1 MAMIPDGGSMLR
13 VPYTRDWDNWVSQAQ
28 TTSQAFY
35 INGNIGN
42 VTTSQGSLTPPMG
55 QGFPGINETS
65 SWTQLAVFKLY
76 TYTLPPL
83 PAPQIPVYTQTQDTL
98 SIEYQLDDVHTY
110 TDQHDPYQG
119 YIENGKDGRMWM
131 RVVLHRFGE
140 DPVVLVNQNQ
150 SGGTR
155 RFDVDSW
162 VQGWIYE
169 GAGLNISGVGG
180 IYQSNVNDEG
190 EIISDIDELFGMI
203 IWLASGPRI
212 KSTGNVDF
220 RQQRATG
227 VGVNLTKL
235 GYSMQF
241 IDTDEDPYVDPEE
254 DDDGFSGPGGGD
266 GDHDKTTD
274 QITIPPDPTISATSC
289 GFVSLYNPTLAEINQ
304 LAAQINSETFFD
316 TLKNFFEHAQD
327 YIAGL
332 AILPVQP
339 TIAGQVHPKMGWH
352 TLDVAMNLIASQYV
366 TVNCGSINVRE
377 FYGSSFDYAPLT
389 QLQLFLPYIG
399 YVNLNTDEV
408 MDKTLNVTYKVDV
421 YNGNAVAFVLAD
433 GSIIGQYNGNCMQ
446 EVPVSSITF
455 DDVIRNSIM
464 LAVNVGSG
472 LVSMGA
478 ALGGAGANQ
487 SAQTQVDMAQAQGN
501 LVSAVGSGLVDVMTS
516 KPRVERSGTLGSS
529 LGLMSVQKPHLIK
542 IIPRQSLPKDYK
554 TICGYPSN
562 ITATL
567 SQLSGYVQVDKIHI
581 SGITG
586 TEDERKEIIALLNGG
601 VII

>member
-1 MAMIPDGGSMLR
+1 MAMDTDGGLMLR
-13 VPYTRDWDNWVSQAQ
+13 LPYTEDWETWVQQAQ
-28 TTSQAFY
+28 TSSLAYLINGKITPIITSQA
-35 INGNIGN
+35 
-42 VTTSQGSLTPPMG
+42 TLTPPMS
-55 QGFPGINETS
+55 QGLPGIVETS
-65 SWTQLAVFKLY
+65 SWVQLAVFKLY

-98 SIEYQLDDVHTY
+98 SIEYQLDDIRTY
-110 TDQHDPYQG
+110 TDQHDPYAG

-140 DPVVLVNQNQ
+140 DPEVLVNQNQ

-169 GAGLNISGVGG
+169 GAGINISGVGG
-180 IYQSNVNDEG
+180 IYQRNVDENG
-190 EIISDIDELFGMI
+190 EVISGVDELFGMI

-235 GYSMQF
+235 GYSLNP
-241 IDTDEDPYVDPEE
+241 IDSEEDPYADPEE
-254 DDDGFSGPGGGD
+254 QNQGFSYPDGGD

-366 TVNCGSINVRE
+366 SVNCGSINVRE

-389 QLQLFLPYIG
+389 QLQLYLPYIG
-399 YVNLNTDEV
+399 YINLNTDEV

-478 ALGGAGANQ
+478 ALGGAGGNQ
-487 SAQTQVDMAQAQGN
+487 SAQTQADMAQAQGN
-501 LVSAVGSGLVDVMTS
+501 LVSSVGSGLVDVMTA

-567 SQLSGYVQVDKIHI
+567 SELSGYVQVDKIHI

-601 VII
+601 VLI

>member
-1 MAMIPDGGSMLR
+1 MAIVTDGGSLIR
-13 VPYTRDWDNWVSQAQ
+13 LPYTTDWEKWI
-28 TTSQAFY
+28 TSAATNQNAYY
-35 INGNIGN
+35 INANNSPIID
-42 VTTSQGSLTPPMG
+42 SQGGDRPPLSSGM
-55 QGFPGINETS
+55 PGIALTT
-65 SWTQLAVFKLY
+65 SWTQLFRLKLY
-76 TYTLPPL
+76 RRTLPPL
-83 PAPQIPVYTQTQDTL
+83 PAPQVPIYEETQDTI
-98 SIEYQLDDVHTY
+98 SFEYQLDDIHTY

-119 YIENGKDGRMWM
+119 YIENGKDGRIWM
-131 RVVLHRFGE
+131 RIVLHQFGE
-140 DPVVLVNQNQ
+140 DPEVLVNMNVP
-150 SGGTR
+150 GGTR
-155 RFDVDSW
+155 RYDVDSW
-162 VQGWIYE
+162 TQGWIYE
-169 GAGLNISGVGG
+169 GMGICISGIGG
-180 IYQSNVNDEG
+180 LYQSNIDADG
-190 EIISDIDELFGMI
+190 EVIPDQDELLGAV
-203 IWLASGPRI
+203 IWLACGPRMA
-212 KSTGNVDF
+212 STGDVDF
-220 RQQRATG
+220 RQNRSVG
-227 VGVNLTKL
+227 CGVNLTRL
-235 GYSMQF
+235 GYSLNF
-241 IDTDEDPYVDPEE
+241 IDTDEDPYVDPDE

-266 GDHDKTTD
+266 GDHDKSSD
-274 QITIPPDPTISATSC
+274 DITIPPDPTISATSC

-304 LAAQINSETFFD
+304 LAAQINSETFFN

-339 TIAGQVHPKMGWH
+339 AIAGQVHPKMGWH
-352 TLDVAMNLIASQYV
+352 TLDVAMNLIGSQYV
-366 TVNCGSINVRE
+366 TVNCGYLNVKE

-446 EVPVSSITF
+446 EVPVSSVTF

-487 SAQTQVDMAQAQGN
+487 SAQTQMDLAQAQGN

-554 TICGYPSN
+554 TI
-562 ITATL
+562 
-567 SQLSGYVQVDKIHI
+567 
-581 SGITG
+581 
-586 TEDERKEIIALLNGG
+586 
-601 VII
+601 